1 MFKLFKLKYFFLLLT
16 LFLFSAHMHAQY
28 EFEARVSKTKI
39 YENER
44 LRVEFIANF
53 DGDYFRPPDFGSFN
67 AHGPSTSI
75 SQSWIN
81 GKSSFNKGYSY
92 IIEPTK
98 TGRQTIGSAIIE
110 YKGEKFKTKPIVID
124 VMSGEAP
131 QQQGQ
136 NQNPY
141 QQQQRQ
147 QNPIDVAEELQLI
160 AEVNKSNPYVN
171 EPVTV
176 VYKMYLSY
184 NIGIEDFKELNK
196 PKYNDF
202 WSHHFEIKQPMPKDV
217 MRNGKK
223 MRELE
228 LKKVVLYPQKNGSLE
243 IEPLS
248 YKLVLQVPTGR
259 RDFFGR
265 QEISTQE
272 KVFSAGKRTLQVKAL
287 PLANQPENFSGAVGK
302 FDFKVIPSR
311 TALKAGESLD
321 VQVQVSGPGNLKLFK
336 LPEIKFPNAFEV
348 YDPVNKQN
356 ISTALSG
363 MTGSTIDTYTLIPQ
377 SKGNFT
383 ISDISFSYFDL
394 GSNSYKTLQSEPF
407 EIIVT
412 DGDGNIAAAE
422 DKDDDSSQSPVIRG
436 EQFKYI
442 HTNTELFSTNRGNFL
457 GSIGH
462 FGGMILILAFIPLF
476 IFIKR
481 RQDQRAGDVVGNRIK
496 ANQRLAK
503 KYLKDAQLKL
513 QEKALFYDALERS
526 LHKYL
531 KAKLQLETTE
541 MTKERISELMTANNI
556 AEQDIQQYIALLE
569 SCEFARYAP
578 STEAKMREDYEL
590 AVSTIAAIEK
600 PLKS

>member
-1 MFKLFKLKYFFLLLT
+1 
-16 LFLFSAHMHAQY
+16 
-28 EFEARVSKTKI
+28 
-39 YENER
+39 
-44 LRVEFIANF
+44 
-53 DGDYFRPPDFGSFN
+53 
-67 AHGPSTSI
+67 
-75 SQSWIN
+75 
-81 GKSSFNKGYSY
+81 
-92 IIEPTK
+92 
-98 TGRQTIGSAIIE
+98 
-110 YKGEKFKTKPIVID
+110 
-124 VMSGEAP
+124 
-131 QQQGQ
+131 
-136 NQNPY
+136 
-141 QQQQRQ
+141 
-147 QNPIDVAEELQLI
+147 
-160 AEVNKSNPYVN
+160 
-171 EPVTV
+171 
-176 VYKMYLSY
+176 MYLSY

-202 WSHHFEIKQPMPKDV
+202 WSHHFEIKQLIPKDV
-217 MRNGKK
+217 IRNGKK

-228 LKKVVLYPQKNGSLE
+228 LKKVVLYPQKSGALE

-248 YKLVLQVPTGR
+248 YRLVLQVPTGR

-265 QEISTQE
+265 PEINTQE

-287 PLANQPENFSGAVGK
+287 PLTNQPENFSGAVGK

-356 ISTALSG
+356 INTALAG
-363 MTGSTIDTYTLIPQ
+363 MNGSTTDTYTLIPQ

-412 DGDGNIAAAE
+412 DGDGKIASAE
-422 DKDDDSSQSPVIRG
+422 DKDESSSQSPVIRG

-442 HTNTELFSTNRGNFL
+442 HTNTELFSTNRGDFL
-457 GSIGH
+457 GSFGH
-462 FGGMILILAFIPLF
+462 LGTMILILGFVPLF

-481 RQDQRAGDVVGNRIK
+481 RQDERAGDVVGNRIK

-503 KYLKDAQLKL
+503 KYLKEAQLKL
-513 QEKALFYDALERS
+513 HEKALFYDALERS

-556 AEQDIQQYIALLE
+556 AEYDIQQYIALLE

>member
-1 MFKLFKLKYFFLLLT
+1 MFKLLKIKYFFLYSLLS
-16 LFLFSAHMHAQY
+16 FSAIIHAQY
-28 EFEARVSKTKI
+28 EFEVRVSKAKI

-44 LRVEFIANF
+44 IRIEFTANF
-53 DGDYFRPPDFGSFN
+53 DGDYFKVPDFGSFN

-81 GKSSFNKGYSY
+81 GKSSFNKSYIY

-98 TGRQTIGSAIIE
+98 IGKQTIGAATID
-110 YKGEKFKTKPIVID
+110 YKGEKYKTKPIVIE
-124 VMSGEAP
+124 VIKGEVP
-131 QQQGQ
+131 QQQNS
-136 NQNPY
+136 NQNPNY
-141 QQQQRQ
+141 QQPRQ
-147 QNPIDVAEELQLI
+147 QPQQINIEDELQLI
-160 AEVNKSNPYVN
+160 AEVNKNNPYVN

-176 VYKMYLSY
+176 IYKMYLSY
-184 NIGIEDFKELNK
+184 AIGIEDFRELNK

-202 WSHHFEIKQPMPKDV
+202 WSHHFEITQPIPKDV

-228 LKKVVLYPQKNGSLE
+228 LKKVVLYPQKNGALD

-265 QEISTQE
+265 QEIDTQE

-287 PLANQPENFSGAVGK
+287 PLTNQPENFTGAVGK
-302 FDFKVIPSR
+302 FDFKVTPSR

-321 VQVQVSGPGNLKLFK
+321 VKVEVSGPGNLKLFK

-356 ISTALSG
+356 INTTLLG
-363 MTGSTIDTYTLIPQ
+363 MTGSTTDTYTIIPQ
-377 SKGNFT
+377 NKGNYK
-383 ISDISFSYFDL
+383 ISGLSFSYFDL

-412 DGDGNIAAAE
+412 DGDGNIA
-422 DKDDDSSQSPVIRG
+422 SSENQSTSNNQSPVISS

-442 HTNTELFSTNRGNFL
+442 HTSTSLTSTNKGDFL

-462 FGGMILILAFIPLF
+462 IFTLILALAFIPLI

-481 RQDQRAGDVVGNRIK
+481 KKEQIASDIVGNRTK

-503 KYLKDAQLKL
+503 KYLKEAQQKL
-513 QEKALFYDALERS
+513 HNKTLFYDALERS

-531 KAKLQLETTE
+531 KAKLQIETSE
-541 MTKERISELMTANNI
+541 MTKERISELMRNQNI
-556 AEQDIQQYIALLE
+556 ADENILNYRNLLE

-578 STEAKMREDYEL
+578 SSEAKMLEDYEL
-590 AVSTIAAIEK
+590 AITTIATIEK